1 MKKIIFSALLM
12 AFSVAAFAQDQ
23 TVRAFSHRGGRM
35 EFDENTTVAFEAS
48 REAGYT
54 GYETDIRMTKDGVLI
69 ICHDHTLD
77 RTTTGTGVLEE
88 KTWAEI
94 KQYKTKGG
102 NEIMTL
108 DQFMDFVKTLKPEG
122 MYIEFELKSKPVE
135 LYPQERLEEFCEKLY
150 KTVMSYYPE
159 GAQYL
164 FTSSDYRGLRYLM
177 NKYNAETLMISSDP
191 VNDKTI
197 AMAKALGITRI
208 GCKMPG
214 TSKQMVE
221 KAKKEGLTVSLWPTH
236 KIEDFVLGCYLGA
249 EYLCTDI
256 PIETMKTMSEK
267 FPWIKVVY

>member
-1 MKKIIFSALLM
+1 MKKIIFAALLA
-12 AFSVAAFAQDQ
+12 AFSVTAFAQNQ

-35 EFDENTTVAFEAS
+35 EFDENTIVAFEAS

-69 ICHDHTLD
+69 ICHDHTLE
-77 RTTTGTGVLEE
+77 RTTKGTGGLEE

-102 NEIMTL
+102 NDIMTL
-108 DQFMDFVKTLKPEG
+108 DQFMDFVKTLKPDG

-135 LYPQERLEEFCEKLY
+135 LYPQERLEEFCDKLY
-150 KTVMSYYPE
+150 NTVMSYYPE

-177 NKYNAETLMISSDP
+177 SKYNAETLMISSDP

-236 KIEDFVLGCYLGA
+236 KIEDFIYGCYLGA

-267 FPWIKVVY
+267 LPWIKVVY